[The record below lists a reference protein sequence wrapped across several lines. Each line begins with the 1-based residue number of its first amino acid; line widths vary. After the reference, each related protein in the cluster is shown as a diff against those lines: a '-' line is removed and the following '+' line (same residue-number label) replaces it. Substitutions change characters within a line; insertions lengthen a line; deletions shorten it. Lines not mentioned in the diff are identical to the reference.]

1 MVNLNKIFIDAIEVL
16 IDAKVRKNTTQIYT
30 GLVVSEDGEKKVKVK
45 VKDKIYKLP
54 VYGGNIGDLVA
65 NQTVKVFI
73 PQGQMS
79 QGFILAPK

>member
-16 IDAKVRKNTTQIYT
+16 TDAKVRKNTTQIYT
-30 GLVVSEDGEKKVKVK
+30 GLVVLEDGEKKVK

-54 VYGGNIGDLVA
+54 VYGGNIGDLVT

>member
-30 GLVVSEDGEKKVKVK
+30 GLVVLEDGEKKVK

-54 VYGGNIGDLVA
+54 VYGGNIGDLVT

-73 PQGQMS
+73 PQGQTS

>member
-16 IDAKVRKNTTQIYT
+16 IDVKVRKNATQIYT
-30 GLVVSEDGEKKVKVK
+30 GLVVLEDGEKKVK

-54 VYGGNIGDLVA
+54 VYGGNIGDLVT

>member
-30 GLVVSEDGEKKVKVK
+30 GLVVLEDGEKKVK

-54 VYGGNIGDLVA
+54 VYGGNIGDLVT

-79 QGFILAPK
+79 QGFVLAPK

>member
-30 GLVVSEDGEKKVKVK
+30 GLVVLEDGEKKVKVK
-45 VKDKIYKLP
+45 DKTYKLP
-54 VYGGNIGDLVA
+54 VYGENIGDLVV

>member
-1 MVNLNKIFIDAIEVL
+1 MVNFNKIFIDAIEVL

-30 GLVVSEDGEKKVKVK
+30 GLVVLEDGEKKVK

-54 VYGGNIGDLVA
+54 VYGGNIGDLVT

-73 PQGQMS
+73 PQGEMS

>member
-1 MVNLNKIFIDAIEVL
+1 MVNLNKIFIDAIETL

-30 GLVVSEDGEKKVKVK
+30 GLVVLEDGEKKVK

-54 VYGGNIGDLVA
+54 VYGGNIGDLVT

-79 QGFILAPK
+79 QGFILALK

>member
-30 GLVVSEDGEKKVKVK
+30 GLIVLEDGEKKVK

-54 VYGGNIGDLVA
+54 VYGGNIGDLVT

>member
-1 MVNLNKIFIDAIEVL
+1 MVNFNKIFIDAIEVL
-16 IDAKVRKNTTQIYT
+16 IDAEVRKNTTQIYT
-30 GLVVSEDGEKKVKVK
+30 GLVVLEDGEKKVKVK
-45 VKDKIYKLP
+45 DKTYKLP
-54 VYGGNIGDLVA
+54 VYGGNIGDLVV

>member
-30 GLVVSEDGEKKVKVK
+30 GLVVLEDGEKKVK

-54 VYGGNIGDLVA
+54 VYGGNIGDLVT
-65 NQTVKVFI
+65 NQTVQVFI

-79 QGFILAPK
+79 RGFILAPK

>member
-1 MVNLNKIFIDAIEVL
+1 MVDLNKIFIDAIEVL

-30 GLVVSEDGEKKVKVK
+30 GLVVLEDGEKKVK

-54 VYGGNIGDLVA
+54 VYGGNIGDLVT

-79 QGFILAPK
+79 RGFILAPK

>member
-30 GLVVSEDGEKKVKVK
+30 GLVVLEDGEKKVK

-54 VYGGNIGDLVA
+54 VYGGNMGDLVA

>member
-30 GLVVSEDGEKKVKVK
+30 GLVVLEDGEKKVK

>member
-30 GLVVSEDGEKKVKVK
+30 GLVVLEDGEKKVK

-54 VYGGNIGDLVA
+54 LYGGNIGDLVT

>member
-30 GLVVSEDGEKKVKVK
+30 GLVVLEDGEKKVK

-54 VYGGNIGDLVA
+54 VYGGNIGDLVT

-79 QGFILAPK
+79 QGFILAPN

>member
-1 MVNLNKIFIDAIEVL
+1 MVNLNKIFIGAIEVL

-30 GLVVSEDGEKKVKVK
+30 GLVVLEDGEKKVK

-54 VYGGNIGDLVA
+54 VYGGNIGDLVT

-73 PQGQMS
+73 PQGLMS

>member
-1 MVNLNKIFIDAIEVL
+1 MVNLNKIFIHAIEVL

-30 GLVVSEDGEKKVKVK
+30 GLVVLEDGEKKVK

-54 VYGGNIGDLVA
+54 VYGGNIGDLVT

>member
-1 MVNLNKIFIDAIEVL
+1 MVNLNKIFIDTIEVL

-30 GLVVSEDGEKKVKVK
+30 GLVVLEDGEKKVKVK
-45 VKDKIYKLP
+45 DKTYKLP
-54 VYGGNIGDLVA
+54 VYGGNIGDLVV

>member
-30 GLVVSEDGEKKVKVK
+30 GLIVLEDGKKKVK

-54 VYGGNIGDLVA
+54 VYGGNIGDLVT

>member
-16 IDAKVRKNTTQIYT
+16 IDAKVRKNTTQMYT
-30 GLVVSEDGEKKVKVK
+30 GLVVLEDGEKKVK

-54 VYGGNIGDLVA
+54 VYGGNIGDLVT

>member
-1 MVNLNKIFIDAIEVL
+1 MVNFNKIFIDAIEVL

-30 GLVVSEDGEKKVKVK
+30 GLVVLEDGEKKVK

-54 VYGGNIGDLVA
+54 VYGGNIGDLVT

>member
-16 IDAKVRKNTTQIYT
+16 IDVKVRKNTTQIYT
-30 GLVVSEDGEKKVKVK
+30 GLVVLEDGEKKVK

-54 VYGGNIGDLVA
+54 VYGGNIGDLVT

>member
-30 GLVVSEDGEKKVKVK
+30 GLVVLEDGEKKVKVK
-45 VKDKIYKLP
+45 DKIYILP
-54 VYGGNIGDLVA
+54 VYGGNIGDLVT

>member
-30 GLVVSEDGEKKVKVK
+30 GLVVLEDGEKKVKVK
-45 VKDKIYKLP
+45 DKTYKLP
-54 VYGGNIGDLVA
+54 VYGGNIGDLVT

>member
-16 IDAKVRKNTTQIYT
+16 IEAKVRKNTTQIYT
-30 GLVVSEDGEKKVKVK
+30 GLVVLEDGEKKVK

-54 VYGGNIGDLVA
+54 VYGGNIGDLVT

>member
-1 MVNLNKIFIDAIEVL
+1 MVNLNKIFINAIEIL

-30 GLVVSEDGEKKVKVK
+30 GLVVLEDGEKKVK

-54 VYGGNIGDLVA
+54 VYGGNIGDLVT

>member
-30 GLVVSEDGEKKVKVK
+30 GLVVLEDGKKKVK
-45 VKDKIYKLP
+45 VKDKTYKLP
-54 VYGGNIGDLVA
+54 VYGGNIGDLVV

-73 PQGQMS
+73 PQGQMN

>member
-1 MVNLNKIFIDAIEVL
+1 MVNLNKIFIDAIEIL

-30 GLVVSEDGEKKVKVK
+30 GLVVLEDGEKKVK

>member
-30 GLVVSEDGEKKVKVK
+30 GLVVLEDGEKKVKVK
-45 VKDKIYKLP
+45 DKTYKLP
-54 VYGGNIGDLVA
+54 VYGGNIGDLAV

>member
-1 MVNLNKIFIDAIEVL
+1 MVNLNKIFIDTIEVL

-30 GLVVSEDGEKKVKVK
+30 GLVVLEDGEKKVK

-54 VYGGNIGDLVA
+54 VYGGNIGDLVT

-79 QGFILAPK
+79 RGFILAPK

>member
-30 GLVVSEDGEKKVKVK
+30 GLVVLEDGKKKVK

>member
-16 IDAKVRKNTTQIYT
+16 IDAKIRKNTTQIYT
-30 GLVVSEDGEKKVKVK
+30 GLVVLEDGEKKVK

-54 VYGGNIGDLVA
+54 VYGGNIGDLVT

>member
-30 GLVVSEDGEKKVKVK
+30 GLVVLEDGEKKVK

-54 VYGGNIGDLVA
+54 VYGGNIGDLVT

-79 QGFILAPK
+79 HGFILAPK

>member
-1 MVNLNKIFIDAIEVL
+1 MVNLNKIFIDAIGVL

-30 GLVVSEDGEKKVKVK
+30 GLVVLEDGEKKVK

-54 VYGGNIGDLVA
+54 VYGGNIGDLVT

>member
-1 MVNLNKIFIDAIEVL
+1 MVNFNKIFIDAIEVL
-16 IDAKVRKNTTQIYT
+16 IDAKVRKNATQIYT
-30 GLVVSEDGEKKVKVK
+30 GLVVLEDGEKKVK

-54 VYGGNIGDLVA
+54 VYGGNIGDLVT

-73 PQGQMS
+73 PQGQIS

>member
-30 GLVVSEDGEKKVKVK
+30 GLVVLEDGEKKVK

-54 VYGGNIGDLVA
+54 VYGGNIGDLVT

-79 QGFILAPK
+79 WGFILAPK

>member
-30 GLVVSEDGEKKVKVK
+30 GLVVLEDGEKKVKVK
-45 VKDKIYKLP
+45 NKIYKLP

>member
-30 GLVVSEDGEKKVKVK
+30 GLVVLEDGEKKVKVK
-45 VKDKIYKLP
+45 DKTYKLS
-54 VYGGNIGDLVA
+54 VYGGNIGDLVV

>member
-30 GLVVSEDGEKKVKVK
+30 GLVVLEDGEKKVKVK
-45 VKDKIYKLP
+45 DKTYKLP
-54 VYGGNIGDLVA
+54 VYGGNIGDLVV

-73 PQGQMS
+73 PQGQMN